1 MNKCQFSRRDTLG
14 CELERRSRK
23 RQAANHVETI
33 WGSDNA
39 QKNAKK
45 ISVFLRSNKSKSR
58 RVWGRGERRG
68 RGKQTNTH
76 AHTLGE
82 TIIDTY
88 KYWKK
93 IMQVKGTR
101 EQRSWH
107 AQTSQST
114 IVAQKKHTKKA
125 KRTNHHFK
133 KRGKRNKRIRL

>member
-93 IMQVKGTR
+93 IMQVRGTR
-101 EQRSWH
+101 EQIL
-107 AQTSQST
+107 ACTNLT
-114 IVAQKKHTKKA
+114 KHNSSTKK
-125 KRTNHHFK
+125 THK
-133 KRGKRNKRIRL
+133 KSQKNQSSF